1 MVINYTELKKNT
13 IAFSKKVGS
22 QIVDG
27 GKKCWKFTK
36 ENPEIVI
43 GTGIGIVAAVLVC
56 REGYNYEITEVSEYN
71 SNFLES
77 EADSLFPSMNEI
89 EIEKE
94 SELRNYPEN
103 RKSPDVH
110 LYQFKGENFVRGGTE
125 EDKRLFKEANK
136 ILFE

>member
-1 MVINYTELKKNT
+1 M
-13 IAFSKKVGS
+13 GS

-36 ENPEIVI
+36 ENPGIVI
-43 GTGIGIVAAVLVC
+43 GTGIVIVAGFLAYG
-56 REGYNYEITEVSEYN
+56 EDYNYEMTEVSEYG
-71 SNFLES
+71 SNYIES
-77 EADSLFPSMNEI
+77 EADSPLPSMN

-103 RKSPDVH
+103 RKSPDTH
-110 LYQFKGENFVRGGTE
+110 LYRRNGNNFVRGGTE
-125 EDKRLFKEANK
+125 EDKQLFKETNK

>member
-43 GTGIGIVAAVLVC
+43 GTVGIVAAVLVC
-56 REGYNYEITEVSEYN
+56 REGYNYETTEVSEYN

-89 EIEKE
+89 EKE

-103 RKSPDVH
+103 RKSPVTH
-110 LYQFKGENFVRGGTE
+110 LYRSNKGDNFVRGGTE
-125 EDKRLFKEANK
+125 EDKRLFIEANK
-136 ILFE
+136 NLFE

>member
-1 MVINYTELKKNT
+1 MVINYTELKNNT
-13 IAFSKKVGS
+13 IAFSKKVGN

-36 ENPEIVI
+36 ENPGIVI
-43 GTGIGIVAAVLVC
+43 GTGVAIVVGVLAY
-56 REGYNYEITEVSEYN
+56 REGNNYEITEVSEYN

-89 EIEKE
+89 EKE

-110 LYQFKGENFVRGGTE
+110 LYQLNGENFVRGGTE
-125 EDKRLFKEANK
+125 KDKQLFKEANK

>member
-13 IAFSKKVGS
+13 TAFSKKVGS

-36 ENPEIVI
+36 ENPGIVI
-43 GTGIGIVAAVLVC
+43 GTGVVIVAGFLAYG
-56 REGYNYEITEVSEYN
+56 ENYNYEMTEVSEYG
-71 SNFLES
+71 SNYLES
-77 EADSLFPSMNEI
+77 EADSPLPSMNEI
-89 EIEKE
+89 ENE

-103 RKSPDVH
+103 RKSPDTH
-110 LYQFKGENFVRGGTE
+110 LYRRNGNNFVRGGTE
-125 EDKRLFKEANK
+125 EDKQLFKETNK

>member
-43 GTGIGIVAAVLVC
+43 VTGIAIVVGVIAY

-71 SNFLES
+71 SNFLGS
-77 EADSLFPSMNEI
+77 EADSLFPSIN

-103 RKSPDVH
+103 RKSPDTH
-110 LYQFKGENFVRGGTE
+110 LYQYKGKNFVRGGTE
-125 EDKRLFKEANK
+125 EDKQLFKEANK

>member
-1 MVINYTELKKNT
+1 MVINYTELKNHT
-13 IAFSKKVGS
+13 IAFSKKVGN

-36 ENPEIVI
+36 ENPGIVI
-43 GTGIGIVAAVLVC
+43 GTGVAIVVGVLAY
-56 REGYNYEITEVSEYN
+56 REGNNYEITEVSEYN

-77 EADSLFPSMNEI
+77 EADSLFPSMN

-125 EDKRLFKEANK
+125 EDKQLFKEANK

>member
-43 GTGIGIVAAVLVC
+43 GTGIAIVVGVLAY
-56 REGYNYEITEVSEYN
+56 REGNNYEITEVSEYN

-89 EIEKE
+89 EKE
-94 SELRNYPEN
+94 SGLRNYPEN

-125 EDKRLFKEANK
+125 EDKQLFKEANK

>member
-43 GTGIGIVAAVLVC
+43 GTGIAIVVGVLVY
-56 REGYNYEITEVSEYN
+56 REGYNYEITEVSEYK

-77 EADSLFPSMNEI
+77 EADRLFPSMNEI
-89 EIEKE
+89 EKE
-94 SELRNYPEN
+94 SELLNYPEN

-110 LYQFKGENFVRGGTE
+110 LYKFKGENFVRGGTE

>member
-1 MVINYTELKKNT
+1 MVINYTELKNNT
-13 IAFSKKVGS
+13 IAFSKKVGN

-36 ENPEIVI
+36 ENPGIVI
-43 GTGIGIVAAVLVC
+43 GTGVAIVVGVLAY
-56 REGYNYEITEVSEYN
+56 REGNNYEITEVSEYN

-77 EADSLFPSMNEI
+77 EADSLFPSMN

-110 LYQFKGENFVRGGTE
+110 LYQFKGENFVSGGTE
-125 EDKRLFKEANK
+125 EDKQLFKEANK

>member
-36 ENPEIVI
+36 ENPGIVI
-43 GTGIGIVAAVLVC
+43 GTGVVIVAGFLAYG
-56 REGYNYEITEVSEYN
+56 ENYNYEMTEVSEYG
-71 SNFLES
+71 SNYLES
-77 EADSLFPSMNEI
+77 EADSPLPSMNEI
-89 EIEKE
+89 ENE
-94 SELRNYPEN
+94 SELRNYQEN
-103 RKSPDVH
+103 RKSSDAY
-110 LYQFKGENFVRGGTE
+110 LYRCNGNNFVRGATV
-125 EDKRLFKEANK
+125 EDKQLFKETNK

>member
-1 MVINYTELKKNT
+1 M
-13 IAFSKKVGS
+13 GS
-22 QIVDG
+22 RIVDG

-43 GTGIGIVAAVLVC
+43 GTVGIVAAVLVC
-56 REGYNYEITEVSEYN
+56 REGYNYETTEVSEYN

-89 EIEKE
+89 EKE

-103 RKSPDVH
+103 RKSPDTH
-110 LYQFKGENFVRGGTE
+110 LYRRNGNNFVRGGTE
-125 EDKRLFKEANK
+125 EDKQLFKETNK

>member
-13 IAFSKKVGS
+13 IPFLKKVGS

-27 GKKCWKFTK
+27 RKKCWNFTK

-56 REGYNYEITEVSEYN
+56 REGYNYETTEVSEYN

-89 EIEKE
+89 EKE

-103 RKSPDVH
+103 RKSPVTH
-110 LYQFKGENFVRGGTE
+110 LYRSNKGDNFVRGGTE
-125 EDKRLFKEANK
+125 EDKRLFIEANK
-136 ILFE
+136 NLFE